1 MDSNEQ
7 RMAAVVLKKTN
18 WHLLSRFFL
27 LTLLCYLDRTNL
39 SFAALQMNQSL
50 GFNGMYVPWCVRVG
64 WVRGVSSPV
73 LACTC
78 VHGWCARVVA
88 YTCSGIHV

>member
-1 MDSNEQ
+1 MDTDEQ
-7 RMAAVVLKKTN
+7 RMASVVMKKTS

-50 GFNGMYVPWCVRVG
+50 GFDGMRFMRWCSG
-64 WVRGVSSPV
+64 GFGVV
-73 LACTC
+73 L
-78 VHGWCARVVA
+78 GWC
-88 YTCSGIHV
+88 